1 MNWIP
6 LQEEVQLEDIIAGST
21 NKTQVIFKHSTRC
34 GVSSMAKN
42 RLDKNES
49 PEGMDFYYLDVIK
62 NRNISNKIA
71 DNFQVRH
78 QSPQVLIIH
87 DGKCIYNESHSGIT
101 MEDIVASALERRP

>member
-6 LQEEVQLEDIIAGST
+6 LQNEGQLEEIISNSN

-34 GVSSMAKN
+34 SISSMAKN
-42 RLDKNES
+42 RLDKKEQ

-62 NRNISNKIA
+62 HRNISNKIA
-71 DNFQVRH
+71 ADFQVRH
-78 QSPQVLIIH
+78 QSPQVLIIN

-101 MEDIVASALERRP
+101 MEDIVASALEG